1 MVILMD
7 NVIQNIFG
15 RKPLILVVDDVQKNL
30 QVVGTTLM
38 DEGYEISMA
47 NHGDKAL
54 KLLEKITPDLILLD
68 VMMPDINGYQVCE
81 RIKKNVQLRSIP
93 IIFLTAKAELDD
105 IVNGFRLGAVDYI
118 TKPFKKEEL
127 LIRIKTHLE
136 VKFSR
141 EIIEH
146 NAREIADY
154 NLQLK
159 SINSELEQSNRQKQE
174 LLALLRSELDKASE
188 YVQSLLPKPI
198 TNGILRTCWKFVPS
212 AELSGDSFGYH
223 WIDDDNFAMYLLDV
237 CGHGIGSALLS
248 VSALNVIK
256 FQTLPDCDFRL
267 PEQVMN
273 SLNRS
278 FQMIDHNDSYF
289 TLWYGVY
296 NKNTRIIK
304 HSSAGHHEALVVKS
318 NGDTDMLLHN
328 NILIGLDPD
337 TQYFSSEY
345 KLEGQANLYIFTDG
359 AFEITQESDIMWTK
373 EEFIDLLSTLPFDSN
388 DELNILLEHIRKLH
402 GSDNLDDD
410 FSMMKIK
417 FLE

>member
-1 MVILMD
+1 MVND
-7 NVIQNIFG
+7 VINTFG
-15 RKPLILVVDDVQKNL
+15 KKPLVLVVDDVQKNL

-81 RIKKNVQLRSIP
+81 RIKQIEHLKGIP
-93 IIFLTAKAELDD
+93 VIFLTAKAELDD
-105 IVNGFRLGAVDYI
+105 IVNGFKLGAVDYV

-141 EIIEH
+141 ELIEK
-146 NAREIADY
+146 NALEIANY
-154 NLQLK
+154 NAQLK
-159 SINSELEQSNRQKQE
+159 SINAELGESNRQKQE
-174 LLALLRSELDKASE
+174 LLALLQSELDKAAE

-198 TNGILRTCWKFVPS
+198 TAGSLRTNWKFVPS

-223 WIDDDNFAMYLLDV
+223 WIDEDNFAIYLLDV

-256 FQTLPDCDFRL
+256 FQTLPDCDFRY

-289 TLWYGVY
+289 TIWFGVY
-296 NKNTRIIK
+296 NKKTGIIR
-304 HSSAGHHEALVVKS
+304 HCSAGHHEALLVKS
-318 NGDTDMLLHN
+318 TGERDTLLHN

-345 KLEGQANLYIFTDG
+345 ILEGPANLYIFTDG
-359 AFEITQESDIMWTK
+359 AFEITQNSDKMWTK
-373 EEFIDLLSTLPFDSN
+373 EEFMDLVAAQPFDSD
-388 DELNILLEHIRKLH
+388 DELNWILMHIRELH
-402 GSDNLDDD
+402 GHDNLDDD
-410 FSMMKIK
+410 FSMLKIK
-417 FLE
+417 FM